1 MQIAYHQ
8 QYKDLDDRQII
19 DLVLS
24 DGNEEAMLF
33 LIFERYLPLLK
44 KLCTRYYGDL
54 YYLEQLQVE
63 LLILLKAN
71 DWHPVRGFGW
81 RSSFGTW
88 LGTVAGNLFIK
99 KMPELIGIDKFPVSI
114 GENGEDG
121 EVNIPEPEP
130 PHENDIHM
138 TLLIEAI
145 QQLEDKDQRFILLR
159 EFDGY
164 TPKEIA
170 LQLESYRRKE
180 NRLKTRKVNGQVEE
194 IIPSAE
200 YVHMLKGRAKDNI
213 RVIISELKKEFEW
226 K

>member
-19 DLVLS
+19 DMVLS

-114 GENGEDG
+114 GEKGEDG
-121 EVNIPEPEP
+121 EVNIPESEP
-130 PHENDIHM
+130 PHENDMHM

-170 LQLESYRRKE
+170 RQLEVYRRKE
-180 NRLKTRKVNGQVEE
+180 NRLKTKKVNGQIEE

-226 K
+226 

>member
-130 PHENDIHM
+130 PHENDMHM

-170 LQLESYRRKE
+170 RQLEAYRRKE
-180 NRLKTRKVNGQVEE
+180 NRLKTKKVNGLIEE

-226 K
+226 

>member
-44 KLCTRYYGDL
+44 KLCMRYYGDL

-114 GENGEDG
+114 GENGDDD

-130 PHENDIHM
+130 PHENDMHM

-170 LQLESYRRKE
+170 RQLEAYRRKE
-180 NRLKTRKVNGQVEE
+180 NRLKTKKVNGQIEE

-213 RVIISELKKEFEW
+213 RIIISELKKEFEW
-226 K
+226 

>member
-44 KLCTRYYGDL
+44 KLCMRYYGDL

-130 PHENDIHM
+130 PHENDMHM

-159 EFDGY
+159 EFEGY

-170 LQLESYRRKE
+170 RQLEAYRRKE
-180 NRLKTRKVNGQVEE
+180 NRLKTKRVNGQIEE

-226 K
+226 

>member
-33 LIFERYLPLLK
+33 LIFERYQPLLK

-121 EVNIPEPEP
+121 EVNIPELEP

-170 LQLESYRRKE
+170 RQLETYRRKE
-180 NRLKTRKVNGQVEE
+180 NRLKTKKVNGQIEE

-226 K
+226 

>member
-8 QYKDLDDRQII
+8 QYKDLNDRQII

-33 LIFERYLPLLK
+33 LIFERYQPLLK

-88 LGTVAGNLFIK
+88 LGIVAGNLFIK

-121 EVNIPEPEP
+121 KVNIPEPEP
-130 PHENDIHM
+130 PHENDMHM

-170 LQLESYRRKE
+170 RQLEVYRRKE
-180 NRLKTRKVNGQVEE
+180 NRLKTRKVNGQLEE
-194 IIPSAE
+194 IIPTAE

-213 RVIISELKKEFEW
+213 RDIISELKKEFEW
-226 K
+226 

>member
-63 LLILLKAN
+63 LLIHLKAN

-114 GENGEDG
+114 GENGDDG

-145 QQLEDKDQRFILLR
+145 QQLEDKDQRFVLLR

-164 TPKEIA
+164 SPKEIA
-170 LQLESYRRKE
+170 RQLEAYRRKE
-180 NRLKTRKVNGQVEE
+180 NRLKTRKVNGQIEE

-213 RVIISELKKEFEW
+213 RIIISELKKEFEW
-226 K
+226 

>member
-8 QYKDLDDRQII
+8 QYKNLGDRQII
-19 DLVLS
+19 DMVLS

-44 KLCTRYYGDL
+44 KLCMRYYGDL

-130 PHENDIHM
+130 PHENDMHM

-145 QQLEDKDQRFILLR
+145 QQLEDKDQRFVLLR

-170 LQLESYRRKE
+170 RQLEAYRRKE
-180 NRLKTRKVNGQVEE
+180 NRLKTKKANGQIEE

-226 K
+226 

>member
-121 EVNIPEPEP
+121 KVNIPEPEP

-170 LQLESYRRKE
+170 RQLEAYRRKE
-180 NRLKTRKVNGQVEE
+180 NRLKTRKVNGQIEE
-194 IIPSAE
+194 IIPTAE

-226 K
+226 

>member
-19 DLVLS
+19 NLVLS
-24 DGNEEAMLF
+24 NGNEEAMLF

-99 KMPELIGIDKFPVSI
+99 KMPELIGIDKFPASI
-114 GENGEDG
+114 GENGENG

-130 PHENDIHM
+130 PHENDMHM

-170 LQLESYRRKE
+170 RQLEAYRRKE
-180 NRLKTRKVNGQVEE
+180 NRLKTKKVNGQIEE

-226 K
+226 

>member
-33 LIFERYLPLLK
+33 LIFERYQPLLK

-130 PHENDIHM
+130 PHENDMHM

-170 LQLESYRRKE
+170 RQLETYRRKE
-180 NRLKTRKVNGQVEE
+180 NRLKTKKVNGQIEE

-226 K
+226 

>member
-1 MQIAYHQ
+1 MQIAYHK

-33 LIFERYLPLLK
+33 LIFERYQPLLK

-88 LGTVAGNLFIK
+88 LGIVAGNLFIK

-130 PHENDIHM
+130 PHENDMHM

-170 LQLESYRRKE
+170 RQLEAYRRKE
-180 NRLKTRKVNGQVEE
+180 NRLKTKKVNGQIEE

-226 K
+226 

>member
-81 RSSFGTW
+81 RSGFGTW
-88 LGTVAGNLFIK
+88 LGTVAGNFFIK

-130 PHENDIHM
+130 PHENDMHM

-159 EFDGY
+159 EFEGY

-170 LQLESYRRKE
+170 RQLEAFRRKE
-180 NRLKTRKVNGQVEE
+180 NRLKTKKVNGQIEE

-226 K
+226 

>member
-8 QYKDLDDRQII
+8 QYKDLNDRQII

-63 LLILLKAN
+63 LLILLKTN

-130 PHENDIHM
+130 PHENDMHM

-170 LQLESYRRKE
+170 RQLEAYRRKE
-180 NRLKTRKVNGQVEE
+180 NRLKTRKVNGQIEE

-226 K
+226 

>member
-1 MQIAYHQ
+1 MQIANHQ

-24 DGNEEAMLF
+24 DGNEEAILF

-44 KLCTRYYGDL
+44 KLCMRYYGDL

-63 LLILLKAN
+63 LLIHLKNN
-71 DWHPVRGFGW
+71 DWHPIRGFGW

-99 KMPELIGIDKFPVSI
+99 KMPELIGIDKFLVSI

-130 PHENDIHM
+130 SHENDIHM

-170 LQLESYRRKE
+170 RQLEAYRRKE
-180 NRLKTRKVNGQVEE
+180 NRLKTKKVNGQIEE

-213 RVIISELKKEFEW
+213 RVIISELKKEYEW
-226 K
+226 

>member
-1 MQIAYHQ
+1 MDISYHQ
-8 QYKDLDDRQII
+8 SYKEFDDKKLI
-19 DLVLS
+19 DLTLS
-24 DGNEEAMLF
+24 GNEEAMLF
-33 LIFERYLPLLK
+33 LLFERYSPLLK
-44 KLCTRYYGDL
+44 KLCRRYYGDL
-54 YYLEQLQVE
+54 NFLEQLQVE
-63 LLILLKAN
+63 LFIHLKSN
-71 DWHPVRGFGW
+71 DWRYVRNFGW

-114 GENGEDG
+114 GENGEND

-130 PHENDIHM
+130 PHENDMHM

-170 LQLESYRRKE
+170 RQLEAYRRKE
-180 NRLKTRKVNGQVEE
+180 NRLKTKKVNGQIEE

-226 K
+226 

>member
-71 DWHPVRGFGW
+71 DWYPVRGFGW

-130 PHENDIHM
+130 PHENDMHM

-170 LQLESYRRKE
+170 RQLEVYRRKE
-180 NRLKTRKVNGQVEE
+180 NRLKTRKVNGQLEE
-194 IIPSAE
+194 IIPTAE

-213 RVIISELKKEFEW
+213 RDIISELKKEFEW
-226 K
+226 

>member
-114 GENGEDG
+114 GENGEGG

-130 PHENDIHM
+130 PHENDMHM

-170 LQLESYRRKE
+170 RQLEAYRRKE
-180 NRLKTRKVNGQVEE
+180 NRLKTKKVNGQIEE

-226 K
+226 

>member
-71 DWHPVRGFGW
+71 DWHSVRGFGW

-88 LGTVAGNLFIK
+88 LGIVAGNLFIK

-121 EVNIPEPEP
+121 KVNIPEPEP

-170 LQLESYRRKE
+170 RQLEVYRRKE
-180 NRLKTRKVNGQVEE
+180 NRLKTRKVNGQLEE
-194 IIPSAE
+194 IIPTAE

-213 RVIISELKKEFEW
+213 RDIISELKKEFEW
-226 K
+226 

>member
-8 QYKDLDDRQII
+8 QYKNLGDRQII
-19 DLVLS
+19 DMVLS

-44 KLCTRYYGDL
+44 KLCMRYYGDL

-130 PHENDIHM
+130 PHENDMHM

-145 QQLEDKDQRFILLR
+145 QQLEDKDQRFVLLR

-170 LQLESYRRKE
+170 RQLEAYRRKE
-180 NRLKTRKVNGQVEE
+180 NRLKTKKVNGQIEE

-226 K
+226 

>member
-114 GENGEDG
+114 GENGDDG

-145 QQLEDKDQRFILLR
+145 QQLEDKDQRFVLLR

-170 LQLESYRRKE
+170 RQLEAYRRKE
-180 NRLKTRKVNGQVEE
+180 NRLKTRKVNGQIEE

-213 RVIISELKKEFEW
+213 RIIISELKKEFEW
-226 K
+226 

>member
-8 QYKDLDDRQII
+8 QYKDFDDRQII
-19 DLVLS
+19 DMVLS

-44 KLCTRYYGDL
+44 KLCMRYYGDL

-114 GENGEDG
+114 GESGEDG

-130 PHENDIHM
+130 PHENDMHM

-170 LQLESYRRKE
+170 RQLEAYRRKE
-180 NRLKTRKVNGQVEE
+180 NRLKTKKVNGQIEE

-226 K
+226 Y

>member
-19 DLVLS
+19 DMVLF

-33 LIFERYLPLLK
+33 LIFERYSPLLK
-44 KLCTRYYGDL
+44 KLCMRYYDDL

-71 DWHPVRGFGW
+71 DWHAVRGFGW

-88 LGTVAGNLFIK
+88 IGTVAGNLFIK
-99 KMPELIGIDKFPVSI
+99 KMSELIGIDKFPVSI

-130 PHENDIHM
+130 SHENDIDM
-138 TLLIEAI
+138 ILIIEAI

-159 EFDGY
+159 ELDGY

-170 LQLESYRRKE
+170 RQLESYRRKE
-180 NRLKTRKVNGQVEE
+180 NRLKTRKVNGQIEE

>member
-130 PHENDIHM
+130 PHENDIRM

-170 LQLESYRRKE
+170 RQLEAYRRKE
-180 NRLKTRKVNGQVEE
+180 NRLKTKKVNGQIEE

-226 K
+226 

>member
-88 LGTVAGNLFIK
+88 LGIVAGNLFIK

-130 PHENDIHM
+130 PHENDMHM

-170 LQLESYRRKE
+170 RQLEAYRRKE
-180 NRLKTRKVNGQVEE
+180 NRLKTKKVNGQIEE

-226 K
+226 

>member
-19 DLVLS
+19 DMVLS

-44 KLCTRYYGDL
+44 KLCMRYYGDL

-130 PHENDIHM
+130 PHENDMHM

-170 LQLESYRRKE
+170 RQLEAYRRKE
-180 NRLKTRKVNGQVEE
+180 NRLKTKKVNGQVEE

-226 K
+226 

>member
-121 EVNIPEPEP
+121 KVNIPEPEP

-170 LQLESYRRKE
+170 RQLEAYRRKE
-180 NRLKTRKVNGQVEE
+180 NRLKTKKVNGQIEE

-226 K
+226 

>member
-1 MQIAYHQ
+1 MHIAYHQ

-19 DLVLS
+19 GLVLS

-130 PHENDIHM
+130 PHENDMHM

-170 LQLESYRRKE
+170 RQLEAYRRKE
-180 NRLKTRKVNGQVEE
+180 NRLKTKKVNGQIEE
-194 IIPSAE
+194 IIPSSE

-226 K
+226 

>member
-33 LIFERYLPLLK
+33 LIFERYQPLLK
-44 KLCTRYYGDL
+44 KLCTRYYGNL

-81 RSSFGTW
+81 RCSFGSW

-130 PHENDIHM
+130 PHENDMHM

-170 LQLESYRRKE
+170 RQLEAYRRKE
-180 NRLKTRKVNGQVEE
+180 NRLKTKKVNGQIEE

-200 YVHMLKGRAKDNI
+200 YIHMLKGRAKDNI

-226 K
+226 